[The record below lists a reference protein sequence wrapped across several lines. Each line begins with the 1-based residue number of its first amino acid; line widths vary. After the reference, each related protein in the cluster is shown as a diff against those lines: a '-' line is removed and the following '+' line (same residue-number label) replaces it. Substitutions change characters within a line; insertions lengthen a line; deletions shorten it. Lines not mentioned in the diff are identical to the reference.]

1 MVVIMLPKFLALI
14 DLAYDWPRR
23 RAYGGLARATA
34 GVAGETVFSTL
45 HAPLQMLWHTRFV
58 ITNLLGVSVGWSPPK
73 RAAAGTT
80 WLFALRRHWGHTL
93 IGLVWGAFMWWLGPT
108 LFWWFTPVLAGMA
121 LSIPL
126 SVFTSRGHLGARL
139 RKLGLFLTPEE
150 TAPPPELVALRARMK
165 VHEITDDTT
174 PRSAHAGL
182 AEAVLD
188 PYVNAIH
195 VSLLR
200 EKRLNPTYAEQLSKL
215 GAGSEQVGALGEKL
229 LAGGPDKLTQPERMA
244 VMADQRVMVWLH
256 QQAWLRP
263 DEKLAPWWKAMIREF
278 SQRET

>member
-1 MVVIMLPKFLALI
+1 MVVIMLPKLLALI

-23 RAYGGLARATA
+23 RTFGGLARAT
-34 GVAGETVFSTL
+34 VSVVGETVFSTL

-58 ITNLLGVSVGWSPPK
+58 ITNLLGTSVGWTPPA
-73 RAAAGTT
+73 RTDSGTS

-93 IGLVWGAFMWWLGPT
+93 IGLAWGAFMWWLGPT

-126 SVFTSRGHLGARL
+126 SVFTSRRHLGARL
-139 RKLGLFLTPEE
+139 RKMGMFLTPEE

-165 VHEITDDTT
+165 VHEITTDTT
-174 PRSAHAGL
+174 AAAQETATRRTHAGL

-200 EKRLNPTYAEQLSKL
+200 EKQLNPTYAEQLAKL
-215 GAGSEQVGALGEKL
+215 GAGSDTIARARRKT
-229 LAGGPDKLTQPERMA
+229 AGRTGRTN
-244 VMADQRVMVWLH
+244 
-256 QQAWLRP
+256 
-263 DEKLAPWWKAMIREF
+263 
-278 SQRET
+278 